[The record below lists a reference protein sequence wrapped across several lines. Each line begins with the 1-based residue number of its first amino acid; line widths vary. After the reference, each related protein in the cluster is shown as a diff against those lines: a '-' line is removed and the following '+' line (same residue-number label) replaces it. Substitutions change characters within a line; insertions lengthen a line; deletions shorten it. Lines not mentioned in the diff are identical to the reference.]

1 MDRVETLAESL
12 GRLAD
17 YAGLGASALQ
27 RIADHTGTGGL
38 PSDPREEVLIA
49 SGIAL
54 GTLRKD
60 NKGITFLVDMYT
72 LDGRPNGTAIVTS
85 ETTIKD
91 PMDLVNPPPTPPIIP
106 ADPNPVEH
114 LPTHSFGKARWT
126 FPDGSSL
133 TALGVGTSNLMF
145 LSGTDT
151 LTAEA
156 LSMVITSG
164 TGRYENARGL
174 WTINRSVFNAPGTT
188 GSLITAQGLIRQKQL
203 HAIRVV
209 RGVDLRPAPAP
220 AVPTP
225 PAPTPSQPAPSGPG
239 REETTGA
246 GYASPPRK
254 GAGQRSLPAKAA
266 RAKKART

>member
-1 MDRVETLAESL
+1 MHMAGGNEMETLAQSL
-12 GRLAD
+12 SRLAD
-17 YAGLGASALQ
+17 NTGLSASALQ
-27 RIADHTGTGGL
+27 RIANNTGAGGL
-38 PSDPREEVLIA
+38 PSDAREEVIIGW
-49 SGIAL
+49 GIAL

-60 NKGITFLVDMYT
+60 NRGITFLVDMYT
-72 LDGRPNGTAIVTS
+72 LDGAPNGTAIVTS

-126 FPDGSSL
+126 FPDGGSL
-133 TALGVGTSNLMF
+133 SALGVGTSNLMF

-203 HAIRVV
+203 HVIRVV

-220 AVPTP
+220 P
-225 PAPTPSQPAPSGPG
+225 PP
-239 REETTGA
+239 E
-246 GYASPPRK
+246 
-254 GAGQRSLPAKAA
+254 PAKAKEEKPGPKPRTGGA
-266 RAKKART
+266 R

>member
-1 MDRVETLAESL
+1 MDREESLAESL
-12 GRLAD
+12 SRMAD
-17 YAGLGASALQ
+17 QAERSASALQ
-27 RIADHTGTGGL
+27 RIANNTGAGGL
-38 PSDPREEVLIA
+38 PSDPREEVIIGW
-49 SGIAL
+49 GIAL

-60 NKGITFLVDMYT
+60 NRGITFLVDMYT
-72 LDGRPNGTAIVTS
+72 LDGTPNGTAIVTS
-85 ETTIKD
+85 ETTINN

-145 LSGTDT
+145 LSGNDA

-164 TGRYENARGL
+164 TGRYDNARGL

-203 HAIRVV
+203 HNIRVV

-220 AVPTP
+220 PPPPEPAKPKVTYPPEPAKPKVTPPPEPAKPKETP
-225 PAPTPSQPAPSGPG
+225 PAKKPGPKP
-239 REETTGA
+239 RTG
-246 GYASPPRK
+246 
-254 GAGQRSLPAKAA
+254 GAR
-266 RAKKART
+266 

>member
-1 MDRVETLAESL
+1 MDRVPTLAESL
-12 GRLAD
+12 SKMAD
-17 YAGLGASALQ
+17 QAELSALALA
-27 RIADHTGTGGL
+27 RIANSTGTGGL
-38 PSDPREEVLIA
+38 PSDPREEVLLA

-60 NKGITFLVDMYT
+60 NRGITFLVDMYT
-72 LDGRPNGTAIVTS
+72 LEGRPYGTAIVTS
-85 ETTIKD
+85 ETTIEN
-91 PMDLVNPPPTPPIIP
+91 PMDLVIPPPTPPVIP
-106 ADPNPVEH
+106 ADPNRVEH

-174 WTINRSVFNAPGTT
+174 WVLNRSVFNAPGTT
-188 GSLITAQGLIRQKQL
+188 GSLITAQGLIRQKQF
-203 HAIRVV
+203 HCVRVV
-209 RGVDLRPAPAP
+209 RGVDLRP
-220 AVPTP
+220 P
-225 PAPTPSQPAPSGPG
+225 PPP
-239 REETTGA
+239 
-246 GYASPPRK
+246 SPPE
-254 GAGQRSLPAKAA
+254 PAKPKE
-266 RAKKART
+266 AKPGKAGR